1 MGELGYDKF
10 FAEPDTVDSINCRV
24 CGTRCDV
31 ERSVIGPTSLA
42 EAYAMRG
49 RWHDSFCCPYTDE
62 PWHDQAL
69 RLKREYERTASKRL
83 RALIQMDLDE
93 LLAEHL
99 PPDHRVRRPE

>member
-49 RWHDSFCCPYTDE
+49 RWHDIL
-62 PWHDQAL
+62 A
-69 RLKREYERTASKRL
+69 RTPTSPGM
-83 RALIQMDLDE
+83 I
-93 LLAEHL
+93 
-99 PPDHRVRRPE
+99 RRCG